1 MRGDDAEIKTRIMY
15 IMGNYSLW
23 IGAAARQRH
32 RQPGGPPSIN
42 HGGDELR
49 THIPGC
55 HLFPGPVGEVR
66 IELQKFISCEPHFL
80 EPAGLAVYSRHK
92 APVRQVRARPLPPRG
107 LCRTLVRT
115 EERRVGK

>member
-42 HGGDELR
+42 HGSDELR

-66 IELQKFISCEPHFL
+66 IELQKFIGCEPRFL
-80 EPAGLAVYSRHK
+80 EPAGLAVYRRH
-92 APVRQVRARPLPPRG
+92 RS
-107 LCRTLVRT
+107 
-115 EERRVGK
+115 EERRAGKGLVSRCSSWWAPYD

>member
-55 HLFPGPVGEVR
+55 HLFPGPVGAVR
-66 IELQKFISCEPHFL
+66 IALQKFIGCEPRFL
-80 EPAGLAVYSRHK
+80 EPAGLAVYRRPK
-92 APVRQVRARPLPPRG
+92 APVREVRARPLAPP
-107 LCRTLVRT
+107 LSSPTLVSPPPH
-115 EERRVGK
+115 

>member
-55 HLFPGPVGEVR
+55 HLFPGPVGAVR
-66 IELQKFISCEPHFL
+66 IELQKLIGCAPRFL
-80 EPAGLAVYSRHK
+80 EPAGLAVYTRHK
-92 APVRQVRARPLPPRG
+92 APLRADQTRPPAPPG
-107 LCRTLVRT
+107 LGTPLVSPP
-115 EERRVGK
+115 